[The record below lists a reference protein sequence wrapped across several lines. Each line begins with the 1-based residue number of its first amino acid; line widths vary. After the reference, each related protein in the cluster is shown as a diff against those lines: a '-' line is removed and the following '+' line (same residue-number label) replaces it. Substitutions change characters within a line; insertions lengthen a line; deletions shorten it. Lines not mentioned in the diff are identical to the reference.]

1 MLIKQHAPTTM
12 ALHLRW
18 LFATDDDRM
27 VPVCVRMHCMFAILP
42 GINSPKSVALN
53 ALLRR
58 SVQNIFV
65 ILSTV
70 VLVLRISFVFFECYA
85 IATEVATV
93 SIHSLPLA
101 PSLSLGLSVQSTL
114 SISNFN
120 WISLFSVELAR
131 TRE

>member
-53 ALLRR
+53 AL
-58 SVQNIFV
+58 SSNDDAVCK
-65 ILSTV
+65 T
-70 VLVLRISFVFFECYA
+70 
-85 IATEVATV
+85 
-93 SIHSLPLA
+93 SL
-101 PSLSLGLSVQSTL
+101 
-114 SISNFN
+114 
-120 WISLFSVELAR
+120 
-131 TRE
+131 

>member
-53 ALLRR
+53 ALTTQCAKHLCDFIDSGSSVADIICLFRMLRY
-58 SVQNIFV
+58 
-65 ILSTV
+65 
-70 VLVLRISFVFFECYA
+70 CYG
-85 IATEVATV
+85 
-93 SIHSLPLA
+93 SCHRFHSLHTE
-101 PSLSLGLSVQSTL
+101 STL
-114 SISNFN
+114 SISIEFRCLLS
-120 WISLFSVELAR
+120 SLCVCVSVYAR
-131 TRE
+131 E